1 MRVEI
6 TLDILVGSIVN
17 QLKDTFGEDYK
28 YYDKVITQGFEKPS
42 FSVTMINNISTRQ
55 YAGNELTLMSDS
67 YRFGIYYFYSD
78 KYPNKKE
85 VWDVMDKLKL
95 NFQFLTIVNFLDND
109 EIRKEQ
115 IKVSNL
121 VFQEVDTGVLLC
133 QIELPVKTVILNE
146 VTKVNSLK
154 NDIINKESRGN

>member
-17 QLKDTFGEDYK
+17 QLRETFGEEDYK
-28 YYDKVITQGFEKPS
+28 YYDKVITEGFEKPS

-78 KYPNKKE
+78 
-85 VWDVMDKLKL
+85 
-95 NFQFLTIVNFLDND
+95 NFLDND

-133 QIELPVKTVILNE
+133 QIELPVKTVILHE